1 MNFAFSKISP
11 IVLLFALALSPVFTS
26 CEKDKDKPTVAKSL
40 VGEWEIEAFMLDGV
54 DYKGTVVVESQL
66 EFKAEKNGDADF
78 KWFISYSDGDSETIR
93 GEYEIDEDDKVIEL
107 HPTGGITLELEYD
120 LNGDELE
127 LTGVLDGQDLELV
140 AEKE

>member
-11 IVLLFALALSPVFTS
+11 IVFLFALALAPVFTS

-40 VGEWEIEAFMLDGV
+40 VGEWDIETFLLDGV
-54 DYKGTVVVESQL
+54 DYKGNIVVESQL

-78 KWFISYSDGDSETIR
+78 KWFISYSDGDTETIR
-93 GEYEIDEDDKVIEL
+93 GEYEVDEADKVIEL
-107 HPTGGITLELEYD
+107 HPTGGNTLELEYD
-120 LNGDELE
+120 LDGDELE
-127 LTGVLDGQDLELV
+127 LTGILDGQDLELV